1 MKRVI
6 GLMSGTSLD
15 GVDGALITTDGEDV
29 IAQLSSAY
37 RAYSA
42 RERTILQAAVDAA
55 LAWNFA
61 GERPDF
67 AEAEAVLTRAHCDVV
82 GDLLGDVMLL
92 KDEVDLIGFHGQTVI
107 HRAPEAGRKGQTLQ
121 IGSGQDLANETGIPV
136 IFDFRSDDMAAGG
149 HGAPLV
155 PLYHEALVRAA
166 DLQGPVA
173 IVNIGGVANVS
184 WVRESGEP
192 IAFDTGPGNG
202 LIDAWSLEHT
212 GRPYDEGGALA
223 ARGRVDEG
231 ALQALMAHPY
241 FTRKPPKSLDR
252 WDFSLDAVRGLS
264 AEDGAATLVEFTALS
279 IADAL
284 KSLGQPRQ
292 VFITG
297 GGRHNPVLMQRL
309 SAQLG
314 FMAEP
319 VEAMEWDGDLMEA
332 EAFAWLAARVEKGLP
347 TSLPST
353 TGCALPICGGRRAEP
368 R

>member
-29 IAQLSSAY
+29 VTQLASSY

-42 RERTILQAAVDAA
+42 HERAVLQAAVDTALNWGFSGPQPEFDAA
-55 LAWNFA
+55 
-61 GERPDF
+61 ES
-67 AEAEAVLTRAHCDVV
+67 VLTRAHADVV
-82 GDLLGDVMLL
+82 GELLGDVMLL
-92 KDEVDLIGFHGQTVI
+92 EDEVDLIGFHGQTVI
-107 HRAPEAGRKGQTLQ
+107 HRAPEGGRAGRTLQ
-121 IGSGQDLANETGIPV
+121 IGSGKALAHATGIPV
-136 IFDFRSDDMAAGG
+136 IFDFRSADMEAGG

-155 PLYHEALVRAA
+155 PLYHEALVRGA

-184 WVRESGEP
+184 WVPEAGDP

-202 LIDAWSLEHT
+202 LIDAWMLEHT
-212 GRPYDEGGALA
+212 GKSFDEGGALA
-223 ARGRVDEG
+223 ARGAVNETV
-231 ALQALMAHPY
+231 LEQLMAHAY
-241 FTRKPPKSLDR
+241 FSKPPPKSLDR
-252 WDFSLDAVRGLS
+252 WDFSLDPVCGLGP
-264 AEDGAATLVEFTALS
+264 EDGAATLVEFTALS
-279 IADAL
+279 IVQAL
-284 KSLGQPRQ
+284 NSIGQARQ

-309 SAQLG
+309 SARLG
-314 FMAEP
+314 FKVEP

-353 TGCALPICGGRRAEP
+353 TGCQAPVCGGRRAEP
-368 R
+368 G